1 MFSPEVPRDAPI
13 ARRETGAANERARP
27 IGAIRVSVFAR
38 DRVQPE
44 VARLSSASGA
54 DVSRFRPCRWPNGVK
69 ALALID
75 NARRRNAV
83 AFLAQRHGCRR
94 FARPRHHLPL
104 RPAAQQ
110 TTRRRTRGAVGATGS
125 ATSTCKHGVG
135 NVVVPN
141 HEVPLLMDDDTI
153 AFGEEEEAA
162 QNAGKLKHP
171 YVTLFH
177 LAFRIAAIIVYL
189 LCGLFSNSFIASF
202 VTVVLLLSMDFWTV
216 KNITGR
222 LMVGLRW
229 WNYVD
234 DDGKSHWIFESRKN
248 RINATEARIFWLAL
262 ILCPLFW
269 SMLFI
274 AALFSFKFKWLLLV
288 CIAIVLNGAN
298 LYGYVKCKMGN
309 DQNISAA
316 TSDFFRKQ
324 VFQNVTSIMTR
335 SPPTNNSNQPTN
347 VI

>member
-1 MFSPEVPRDAPI
+1 MA
-13 ARRETGAANERARP
+13 
-27 IGAIRVSVFAR
+27 
-38 DRVQPE
+38 
-44 VARLSSASGA
+44 SAM
-54 DVSRFRPCRWPNGVK
+54 
-69 ALALID
+69 
-75 NARRRNAV
+75 
-83 AFLAQRHGCRR
+83 
-94 FARPRHHLPL
+94 
-104 RPAAQQ
+104 
-110 TTRRRTRGAVGATGS
+110 
-125 ATSTCKHGVG
+125 
-135 NVVVPN
+135 
-141 HEVPLLMDDDTI
+141 VPLLMDDDAIT
-153 AFGEEEEAA
+153 FGEEEETG
-162 QNAGKLKHP
+162 QNANKLKHP

-177 LAFRIAAIIVYL
+177 LAFRIAAIVVYM
-189 LCGLFSNSFIASF
+189 LCGWFSNSFIASF

-234 DDGKSHWIFESRKN
+234 DDGKSHWVFESKKGAQQN

-269 SMLFI
+269 SILFI
-274 AALFSFKFKWLLLV
+274 VALFGFKFKWLLLV

-309 DQNISAA
+309 DKNISAA
-316 TSDFFRKQ
+316 TSDFIRKQ
-324 VFQNVTSIMTR
+324 VLQNVTSIMVR